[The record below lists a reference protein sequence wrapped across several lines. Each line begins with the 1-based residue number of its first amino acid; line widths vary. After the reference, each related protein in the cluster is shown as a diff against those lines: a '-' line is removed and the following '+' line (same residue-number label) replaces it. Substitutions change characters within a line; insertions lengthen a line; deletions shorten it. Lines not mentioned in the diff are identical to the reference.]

1 MSHSPIERELK
12 FVGVEIEPL
21 RDRLLELEAERV
33 AAAGFEDNWVFD
45 REGGQLQAR
54 GCVLRLRVDA
64 KGATLTFKGPA
75 SWDGQTKLRVEH
87 ETRVADHEQME
98 KLLEALGYEVA
109 TRYQKMREEWRL
121 GGVVISLDHTP
132 IGDFAEF
139 EGDGGEKVA
148 KRCGFDPEKA
158 ERRSYIELYEAWRT
172 DHQEAPPHMVFL

>member
-1 MSHSPIERELK
+1 MTESIERELK
-12 FVGVEIEPL
+12 FHSIELEPL
-21 RDRLLELEAERV
+21 RERLLELEAERV
-33 AAAGFEDNWVFD
+33 AAAGFEDNWIFD
-45 REGGQLQAR
+45 HDGAALQAR

-75 SWDGQTKLRVEH
+75 TFDGQTKLRVEH
-87 ETRVADHEQME
+87 ETRLADPEQME
-98 KLLEALGYEVA
+98 KLLEALGYRVA

-139 EGDGGEKVA
+139 EGDGGERVSR
-148 KRCGFDPEKA
+148 RCGFDPEQA

-172 DHQEAPPHMVFL
+172 EHPDAPPHMVFL